1 MPKKADDGRKQARRA
16 ARDAG
21 AAAPGVD
28 RAAQGGDE
36 AAARRAAIA
45 GAVEDAGAAR
55 PTLLDGVVASAR
67 RLGVELDEAEAGRW
81 VEAIRSESEGGDI
94 VVDVDSGVYGHKVAM
109 LDFTERDLAR
119 FRALGAIVGIPDRP
133 PAVRT
138 ALALSGS
145 AAQGRIQ
152 SYPGDCDYFER
163 VHIVAPSRPAA
174 CALLADVLREKA
186 LASRVG
192 PTYRLWEVKFGSY
205 PWDAVRDGRP
215 VRTGGPISW
224 TADEVAAGRVEVE
237 REGVPATI
245 TWQEASA
252 EPGWCKLDWIVSD
265 PARGALANAS
275 NMLDVTWEAPDGT
288 IVALDGVID
297 PYFQEVYLETGSLP
311 LFERIVDELSDDAVA
326 DYVCQLE
333 HEVVKYS
340 THDPNFGKVARR
352 LYNIFRL
359 TGRYAEAA
367 YVRELFDEPTT
378 VLYQVAAV
386 IRTLDEADR
395 PGAEFD
401 TETMIRQTDALI
413 MAAIAALDGK
423 DEAEMVRHLLSVRA
437 NLLERRGSADRTGEV
452 GQVKDQAI
460 RSINDYFEA
469 RLRAVPE
476 IAAYIDGL
484 IAAGR

>member
-1 MPKKADDGRKQARRA
+1 MSRRA
-16 ARDAG
+16 DEGPHEQTRRARK
-21 AAAPGVD
+21 AA
-28 RAAQGGDE
+28 
-36 AAARRAAIA
+36 RAAIV
-45 GAVEDAGAAR
+45 GAVEDAGAVR
-55 PTLLDGVVASAR
+55 PSLLDGVVASAR
-67 RLGVELDEAEAGRW
+67 RFGVELDEEEAARW
-81 VEAIRSESEGGDI
+81 VDAIRSESAGGDI

-119 FRALGAIVGIPDRP
+119 FRAIGEIVGFPDSP
-133 PAVRT
+133 PDVRT

-163 VHIVAPSRPAA
+163 IHLLAPSRSAA
-174 CALLADVLREKA
+174 CAMLADVLREKA
-186 LASRVG
+186 LATRVG

-205 PWDAVRDGRP
+205 PWDGLRDGHA
-215 VRTGGPISW
+215 VHAGGPISW
-224 TADEVAAGRVEVE
+224 TADEVAAGRVELE
-237 REGVPATI
+237 RDGSPAAV
-245 TWQEASA
+245 TWEDASA
-252 EPGWCKLDWIVSD
+252 DPGWCKLDWIVSD

-275 NMLDVTWEAPDGT
+275 NMLDVTWEAPDGS

-297 PYFQEVYLETGSLP
+297 PYFQEVYLEAGSLP
-311 LFERIVDELSDDAVA
+311 LFERIVDELSADAVA
-326 DYVCQLE
+326 DYVRQLE

-352 LYNIFRL
+352 LYNVFRL

-367 YVRELFDEPTT
+367 YLRELFDEPTT

-401 TETMIRQTDALI
+401 TETLVRQTDALI
-413 MAAIAALDGK
+413 MAAVGALDGP
-423 DEAEMVRHLLSVRA
+423 DEAEMVRHLLLVRS
-437 NLLERRGSADRTGEV
+437 NLVERGGSAERTGDV
-452 GQVKDQAI
+452 GQVKDRAI
-460 RSINDYFEA
+460 HSINDYFEA

-484 IAAGR
+484 IAAGA